1 MTIGHKIK
9 ELRKQLNM
17 SVDELATKLG
27 KNRATIY
34 RYERGDIENLPL
46 DVLEPLANA
55 LNTTPGY
62 LMGWDENTQSDSSN
76 KDLNINSVDNVGNI
90 IKKLRLERKLTLEEF
105 SNETGIPIE
114 ELKNYETGK
123 SQIPKSVIETLAKF
137 LNVTIDDLTS
147 ANITVNGT
155 HMAYVSNSKTHVRHL
170 KLWYEAV
177 GDVVLKDEELEKII
191 EYAKFLLYMRDK

>member
-1 MTIGHKIK
+1 MTIGQKIK
-9 ELRKQLNM
+9 DLRKQLNM
-17 SVDELATKLG
+17 SVDELAEKLG

-62 LMGWDENTQSDSSN
+62 LMGWEENTIDDSSQ
-76 KDLNINSVDNVGNI
+76 KGVNIHLLDTIGNTI
-90 IKKLRLERKLTLEEF
+90 RKLRLERKLTLEEF
-105 SNETGIPIE
+105 SIETGIPID
-114 ELKNYETGK
+114 ELKKYEDGK
-123 SQIPKSVIETLAKF
+123 SEIPKSVIETLAKF

-170 KLWYEAV
+170 RLWYEAV
-177 GDVVLKDEELEKII
+177 GDVVLKDEELYKII